1 MRETRKIRDNIIL
14 ARPLLDVKKNQL
26 IKISNIIFGKY
37 YKDPSNVNK
46 KYLRTRIRNFK
57 KTLEASGINYDQ
69 IFKSIKN
76 LASSRDT
83 LNLYFDNIYMKIT
96 KKKKKKILINLKDF
110 YSYNDETKMRVFEKS
125 IKDLTNAYYSPRSKK
140 ILNLIE
146 VLKIKEKNNA
156 KLTLGGTAVYKD
168 KNLIILEKDK
178 KN

>member
-1 MRETRKIRDNIIL
+1 
-14 ARPLLDVKKNQL
+14 L

-37 YKDPSNVNK
+37 YKDPSNVDK

-57 KTLEASGINYDQ
+57 KTLETSGINYEQ

-83 LNLYFDNIYMKIT
+83 LNIYLNQIYREIT
-96 KKKKKKILINLKDF
+96 KKKKKKIVINLKNF
-110 YSYNDETKMRVFEKS
+110 YSYNKEVQMRVFEKS
-125 IKDLTNAYYSPRSKK
+125 IKELTNAYYSPRSKK
-140 ILNLIE
+140 IIHLIDT
-146 VLKIKEKNNA
+146 LKIKEKNNE
-156 KLTLGGTAVYKD
+156 KLTLGGASIYRD